1 MKIEILNIDKLVD
14 VNSLKEVSSPHLFS
28 TKMTFDDEGILS
40 NSIFGLSRTDRLST
54 YAYIDLRRHFLHP
67 HIYQNVMKN
76 RLFKDIIYLVSGQKK
91 FSIKNNYIQEDS
103 GPDAWTGLDDLYDN
117 WDKIDWSV
125 SLSADTI
132 NKDLITKL
140 PKDLVFTN
148 KLLVCPPSYRDIML
162 SGTLDSSDYV
172 NELNNLYT
180 SVIRNVALLQ
190 QGGLFAR
197 KQFAT
202 QSKIQSL
209 LVDIF
214 NYFKELLATKQGLIR
229 RSLLG
234 KSTDWGVRSVIAAP
248 SYNHERISD
257 SMVSLAESA
266 VPISQCASAFHPFI
280 KAYIKDFFMRFLINK
295 QYESEFFDPKTKELV
310 KGLIVDPELQ
320 FSDKNINKMI
330 NNFILNADSRF
341 DPIMLKMQKTYANG
355 KKEIVEV
362 YYRFKGKEILPN
374 NVYKELNRPLTVCD
388 VMYLA
393 CYHTCKNRHVMVSR
407 YPVGIDKGMFFTK
420 INVETTKEHQHI
432 LYNGGEYKYYPKVH
446 VNVPEDV
453 AKYFGLEKDYKFSDE
468 DVAKYFIDTL
478 KVASSHLRVMSGD

>member
-1 MKIEILNIDKLVD
+1 
-14 VNSLKEVSSPHLFS
+14 
-28 TKMTFDDEGILS
+28 
-40 NSIFGLSRTDRLST
+40 
-54 YAYIDLRRHFLHP
+54 
-67 HIYQNVMKN
+67 
-76 RLFKDIIYLVSGQKK
+76 
-91 FSIKNNYIQEDS
+91 
-103 GPDAWTGLDDLYDN
+103 
-117 WDKIDWSV
+117 
-125 SLSADTI
+125 
-132 NKDLITKL
+132 
-140 PKDLVFTN
+140 
-148 KLLVCPPSYRDIML
+148 
-162 SGTLDSSDYV
+162 
-172 NELNNLYT
+172 
-180 SVIRNVALLQ
+180 
-190 QGGLFAR
+190 
-197 KQFAT
+197 
-202 QSKIQSL
+202 
-209 LVDIF
+209 
-214 NYFKELLATKQGLIR
+214 
-229 RSLLG
+229 
-234 KSTDWGVRSVIAAP
+234 
-248 SYNHERISD
+248 
-257 SMVSLAESA
+257 
-266 VPISQCASAFHPFI
+266 
-280 KAYIKDFFMRFLINK
+280 MRFLINK